1 MVNGKLISNLKH
13 ALLSCASVI
22 CIAGAMLTAACTEDI
37 DTSSRYV
44 FTERT
49 IASYLE
55 DHPQFS
61 EYVRLLKEQKVS
73 DVSETTVYQLLT
85 AYGYYT
91 CFAPTND
98 AIQLYLDSLAI
109 KGIIPEASWD
119 AFARERDRDSIRA
132 VIVLNSILDGTK
144 SEMKFYS
151 AEFPK
156 TNEEFEINTMADRK
170 ISASYPNKNDMDS
183 VCIDG
188 ICPVSKKNR
197 DIETINGCIHQIGYV
212 INPSN
217 ETLGSTMHKFSRDFK
232 SGLSVMGKL
241 IEACGLTDT
250 LSAVRDERY
259 EKLYKTGAFPSFNWQ
274 LRSWPIPAPEH
285 RKYGYTLFAETDEF
299 WEEQLGKERQDIS
312 IKDVV
317 TWLENQGYYPE
328 AVNDENYQDN
338 NNLLNQFVT
347 YHLLPERVPV
357 DKLVLHYNEKG
368 FNYRNKTA
376 KPTVPVWTHY
386 ITMGK
391 RRLLRAWESS
401 ESQGIYLNRFPKL
414 YNGRREDYHEM
425 ECSEENKGVEIKTDD
440 ASGIIKLINGMIYPI
455 HEPIAYTE
463 HVRNQLAKE
472 RLRYDAWEL
481 QPEAMN
487 NDMRL
492 VSRTDAC
499 WYFSSDPDKQY
510 FDNLIVNSKQTRFMM
525 LSGRD
530 QSWPNYQGDEV
541 LAEGVYDITITCP
554 PVPKTGV
561 YEIRMGVSTYSG
573 TRGICQVYWGSH
585 RDKLVAQ
592 GIPVNMQLG
601 GNSEDNLLGWER
613 DTDDDDYNAE
623 VDKKMRNNGF
633 MKGPEY
639 IVATAGGSETNRMNA
654 GSTRR
659 IVVRE
664 QMQAD
669 VVYYMRFKTVQSNY
683 TTKQLFVDY
692 LEWCPKEVYD
702 NPEHPEDIW

>member
-1 MVNGKLISNLKH
+1 MKKIVFIVS
-13 ALLSCASVI
+13 ALLSVFF
-22 CIAGAMLTAACTEDI
+22 AACTEDV
-37 DTSSRYV
+37 DTSARYV

-49 IASYLE
+49 VASYLE
-55 DHPQFS
+55 DHEQFS
-61 EYVRLLKEQKVS
+61 EYVRLLKEQPVS
-73 DVSETTVYQLLT
+73 DISATNVYQLMT

-91 CFAPTND
+91 VFAPTNT
-98 AIQLYLDSLAI
+98 AIQLYLDSLVI
-109 KGIIPEASWD
+109 KGIIPEANWD
-119 AFARERDRDSIRA
+119 AFTRQEDLDSIRR
-132 VIVLNSILDGTK
+132 VIVLNSILDGT
-144 SEMKFYS
+144 SQETTYVT

-156 TNEEFEINTMADRK
+156 TNEEFEVNTMADRK
-170 ISASYPNKNDMDS
+170 ISVTYYQNNLDS
-183 VCIDG
+183 MAIDG
-188 ICPVSKKNR
+188 MCPVSSINR
-197 DIETINGCIHQIGYV
+197 DIEAVNGFIHQVGYV

-217 ETLGSTMHKFSRDFK
+217 ETMGSTLHKFAFDPTSN
-232 SGLSVMGKL
+232 LSVIGRL
-241 IEACGLTDT
+241 VETCGLIDT
-250 LSAVRDERY
+250 LTKVRDERY
-259 EKLYKTGAFPSFNWQ
+259 EKLYKTGAFPSFKWQ
-274 LRSWPIPAPEH
+274 LRSWAIPAPEH
-285 RKYGYTLFAETDEF
+285 RKYGFTLFAEADDF
-299 WEEQLGKERQDIS
+299 WEELFGKDRQS
-312 IKDVV
+312 ITAKDVAEWV
-317 TWLENQGYYPE
+317 AEQGFYPE
-328 AVNDENYQDN
+328 AVNDENYRDEN
-338 NNLLNQFVT
+338 NVLNQFVT

-368 FNYRNKTA
+368 FNYRNRTS

-401 ESQGIYLNRFPKL
+401 ESAGVYLNRFPKL
-414 YNGRREDYHEM
+414 NNGRRENYHESM
-425 ECSEENKGVEIKTDD
+425 CSEQNQGVLVRTDEK
-440 ASGIIKLINGMIYPI
+440 SGIVKLINGIIYPI
-455 HEPIAYTE
+455 HQTIAYSE
-463 HVRNQLAKE
+463 NVRNELAKV

-492 VSRTDAC
+492 TSKTDAC

-510 FDNLIVNSKQTRFMM
+510 FENLVVNSKQTRFML

-530 QSWPNYQGDEV
+530 QNWPNYQGDEV

-573 TRGICQVYWGSH
+573 TRGICQVYWGS
-585 RDKLVAQ
+585 RKDQLVAQ

-601 GNSEDNLLGWER
+601 GNSSGNLLGWEK
-613 DTDDDDYNAE
+613 DGDDDDYNAE

-633 MKGPEY
+633 LKGPEY
-639 IVATAGGSETNRMNA
+639 IVANAGGSETNRMNPGA
-654 GSTRR
+654 TRR

-664 QMQAD
+664 QMRAG
-669 VVYYMRFKTVQSNY
+669 VTYYMRFKTVQPDY

-702 NPEHPEDIW
+702 NPERPEDIW